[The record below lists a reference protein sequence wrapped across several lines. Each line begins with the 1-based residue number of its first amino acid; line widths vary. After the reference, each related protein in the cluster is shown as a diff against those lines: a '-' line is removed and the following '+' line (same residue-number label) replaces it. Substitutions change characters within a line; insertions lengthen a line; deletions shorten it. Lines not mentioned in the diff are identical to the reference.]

1 MRSSSD
7 NLDSLLSHEAI
18 IKRAEHKWNLKSSM
32 DKIRCGRKYR
42 HIFEK
47 LNLPTTNWDNP
58 FSSLSKRQMN
68 ILIKGELIRTY
79 DSMLNIDKSH
89 LKERFGLSSFSSKW
103 FRLPSCDKKILL
115 NTILRHEQKECVV

>member
-1 MRSSSD
+1 MSNLSD
-7 NLDSLLSHEAI
+7 NVNNILSHESI
-18 IKRAEHKWNLKSSM
+18 VKRAEEKWNLKSSV
-32 DKIRCGRKYR
+32 DKVRSGHKYR

-47 LNLPTTNWDNP
+47 LNLPSVDWDNK
-58 FSSLSKRQMN
+58 FSELSKSQAN

-79 DSMLNIDKSH
+79 DSMSNKDKTR

-115 NTILRHEQKECVV
+115 NSILKNE